1 MTYTEAVELLIK
13 DSASGAV
20 LAARGAEFENSVEW
34 GCDLAS
40 EHERYIAEVVFKKPT
55 IVYNYP
61 KEIKA
66 FYMRL
71 NDDNKTVA
79 AMDVLVPRV
88 VRIHVLCTR
97 RHANDMAVIEH
108 WAAHT
113 LRRSARS
120 GRGLSWGV
128 SCVLH
133 LLNPGYSLR
142 GAWHT
147 PSSLQGSTRGWRA
160 CPQPTRPAGLP
171 HMRPYEEG

>member
-1 MTYTEAVELLIK
+1 VENLDADVAGTCAKVASTPFHRITYTEAVELLLK

-20 LAARGAEFENSVEW
+20 LAARGAEFENPVEW

-61 KEIKA
+61 KDIKA

-88 VRIHVLCTR
+88 VRPC
-97 RHANDMAVIEH
+97 
-108 WAAHT
+108 
-113 LRRSARS
+113 LRPCAS
-120 GRGLSWGV
+120 
-128 SCVLH
+128 SC
-133 LLNPGYSLR
+133 
-142 GAWHT
+142 
-147 PSSLQGSTRGWRA
+147 
-160 CPQPTRPAGLP
+160 LP
-171 HMRPYEEG
+171 